1 MKKQMKM
8 TKLKTLLL
16 SSLSAFFL
24 AEISHAQTLQI
35 NSPLPFQRMG
45 LLQVQRSPILIFPYL
60 PRNSKPIRSLLIILF
75 WMQSYLMLSSTQARR
90 HEFFKGALIRNL
102 GHELSM
108 GIPRLIGSKENELC
122 FHSQIMILN
131 PAFQI
136 IAKICKR
143 LGRKLI

>member
-45 LLQVQRSPILIFPYL
+45 LLQV
-60 PRNSKPIRSLLIILF
+60 
-75 WMQSYLMLSSTQARR
+75 
-90 HEFFKGALIRNL
+90 
-102 GHELSM
+102 
-108 GIPRLIGSKENELC
+108 
-122 FHSQIMILN
+122 
-131 PAFQI
+131 
-136 IAKICKR
+136 
-143 LGRKLI
+143 